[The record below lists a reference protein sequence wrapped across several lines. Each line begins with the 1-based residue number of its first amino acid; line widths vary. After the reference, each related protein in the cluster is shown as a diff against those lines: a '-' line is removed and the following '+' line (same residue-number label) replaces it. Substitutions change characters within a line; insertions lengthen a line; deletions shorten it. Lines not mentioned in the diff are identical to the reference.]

1 MSVYNVE
8 RYLKECL
15 DSIFNQSF
23 ENFELIIINDGS
35 NDNSAKIIQEY
46 RNKHNNIV
54 YIEQQNQG
62 LSVAR
67 NLGLSIAKGKYVAYV
82 DSDDCLDKDMFK
94 LMVQKIEYDNSD
106 MVIIGHREFYDDMT
120 GQDTDI
126 LLKVDDT
133 KTYSGIDVAN
143 MMLDCEVMGVVWN
156 KLYKREKLLIENFM
170 FEKDRYTQ
178 DWYPV
183 FKHVANLDKVS
194 FVNKPL
200 YKYRLRLTS
209 TTSKKNKK
217 RLEDYYYA
225 VANILNYVEDSN
237 LNFNIKSV
245 NKFKIITFARI
256 ISLYY
261 YSTISNNENIYKNFE
276 KEDYSE
282 INISLYNL
290 FKIKNLDKRNILYI
304 FAWKFRLY
312 KQLLFLEGKL
322 RKFRNREI

>member
-15 DSIFNQSF
+15 DSVFNQSF

-35 NDNSAKIIQEY
+35 NDNSVKIIQEY

-143 MMLDCEVMGVVWN
+143 MMLDCEIMGVAWN
-156 KLYKREKLLIENFM
+156 KLYKREKLLADQFM
-170 FEKDRYTQ
+170 FEKGRYTQ
-178 DWYPV
+178 DWFPV
-183 FKHVANLDKVS
+183 FQHISKLEKIS

-200 YKYRLRLTS
+200 YQYRLNPNS
-209 TTSKKNKK
+209 TTSLKNYK
-217 RLEDYYYA
+217 RFKDYYYA
-225 VANILNYVEDSN
+225 VSCILEYVKDSK
-237 LNFNIKSV
+237 LNFNKKSICHFEI
-245 NKFKIITFARI
+245 NTFSQII
-256 ISLYY
+256 LMY
-261 YSTISNNENIYKNFE
+261 YSLNEWKGNLYKNFK
-276 KEDYSE
+276 KENNYQIDISIIKIFLAKDYRK
-282 INISLYNL
+282 SLYILSWKLHL
-290 FKIKNLDKRNILYI
+290 FKEVMI
-304 FAWKFRLY
+304 
-312 KQLLFLEGKL
+312 LEGFIKKYVL
-322 RKFRNREI
+322 NK